1 MKNNIFRAIWDKKQ
15 DNLVDERE
23 TLEFNSIITFCF
35 TFLVLSLVFTS
46 FIYKPYL
53 AKYIH
58 EDAICLYLIGL
69 TCFIGSIKLCNKG
82 IIVLNKNYQI
92 LYPVFLFFPF
102 FPLKMLEITLSFF
115 NVDIPFYLRV
125 LLTFIFLIVIYILIN
140 QVYLNGVRKI
150 DSTDE

>member
-1 MKNNIFRAIWDKKQ
+1 MNHNIFKAIMNRKQ
-15 DNLVDERE
+15 NDFVDERE
-23 TLEFNSIITFCF
+23 ISEFNSTITFCF

-46 FIYKPYL
+46 FVFKPFL
-53 AKYIH
+53 VKYIH

-102 FPLKMLEITLSFF
+102 FLLKVLIIILSFY
-115 NVDIPFYLRV
+115 NIDIPLLYKIS
-125 LLTFIFLIVIYILIN
+125 LTFIFLIGIYILIN
-140 QVYLNGVRKI
+140 RLYLNGINKI
-150 DSTDE
+150 NSIDE